1 MTEKQISDKMFIKML
16 VDKHNKLKSE
26 YDELQ
31 AKCHRL
37 ELKNALW
44 QNRFNTIAYNVQTS
58 PMYKRVLNKNKK
70 LKAQYK
76 SIKRSN
82 DELLSKLNKLS

>member
-1 MTEKQISDKMFIKML
+1 MTDKQITDKMFIKML
-16 VDKHNKLKSE
+16 VDKHNKLKEE
-26 YDELQ
+26 YEQLE

-37 ELKNALW
+37 ELKNSMW
-44 QNRFNTIAYNVQTS
+44 QNRFNTLAYNVQAS
-58 PMYKRVLNKNKK
+58 PMYKSVLNKNKK